1 MPLPVCDNQEAMG
14 TMTEQQEPQDTTSPE
29 PVEPD
34 QPSGVQD
41 ADPFRRDLSL
51 GAGDEVDEAKASP
64 ELRRFWEAVK
74 HLPAYA
80 RLATAI
86 VRDPDVP
93 NGAKAMLGLGGGYA
107 LSPIDL
113 IPGIIPVAGQMDDLY
128 AILIALQQSL
138 KRMPDDLAQKHL
150 DGAGVT
156 REQIAGDLA
165 AVRDL
170 ARLALVKTAKFGGKA
185 LGRISRAALKF
196 ANDQLE
202 RRNTGRGETTGW

>member
-1 MPLPVCDNQEAMG
+1 MG
-14 TMTEQQEPQDTTSPE
+14 TMTGQQEPNDTTPPE
-29 PVEPD
+29 PVEIDLPA
-34 QPSGVQD
+34 GVQD
-41 ADPFRRDLSL
+41 ADAFRRDLSL
-51 GAGDEVDEAKASP
+51 DAGDEVDEAKASP
-64 ELRRFWEAVK
+64 ELKRFWEAVK

-86 VRDPDVP
+86 VRDPEVP
-93 NGAKAMLGLGGGYA
+93 NGAKAVLGLGGGYA

-128 AILIALQQSL
+128 AILVALQQSL

-170 ARLALVKTAKFGGKA
+170 ARLAVVKTAKFGGKA

-202 RRNTGRGETTGW
+202 RRHTGRGETTGW

>member
-1 MPLPVCDNQEAMG
+1 
-14 TMTEQQEPQDTTSPE
+14 MTERHDTDDIQ
-29 PVEPD
+29 PVEPVD
-34 QPSGVQD
+34 AENHPAVQD
-41 ADPFRRDLSL
+41 ADAFRPGKSL
-51 GAGDEVDEAKASP
+51 DAGDEGDETTASP
-64 ELRRFWEAVK
+64 ELKRFWAAIK

-93 NGAKAMLGLGGGYA
+93 KGAKAVLGLGGGYA
-107 LSPIDL
+107 LSPVDL

-128 AILIALQQSL
+128 AILTALQQSL

-156 REQIAGDLA
+156 REGIEEDLA

-170 ARLALVKTAKFGGKA
+170 ARLAVVKTAKFGGKA
-185 LGRISRAALKF
+185 LGRLSRAALTF
-196 ANDQLE
+196 ANNQLQ
-202 RRNTGRGETTGW
+202 RRNTGRGETTGG

>member
-1 MPLPVCDNQEAMG
+1 MG
-14 TMTEQQEPQDTTSPE
+14 TMTGQEEPQDTTPTE
-29 PVEPD
+29 PVEIDILP
-34 QPSGVQD
+34 GVQD
-41 ADPFRRDLSL
+41 ADAFRRDLSL
-51 GAGDEVDEAKASP
+51 QAGDEIDEAKASP

-80 RLATAI
+80 KLATSI
-86 VRDPDVP
+86 LRDPEVP
-93 NGAKAMLGLGGGYA
+93 KGAKAVLGLGGGYA

-128 AILIALQQSL
+128 AILTALQQSL

-156 REQIAGDLA
+156 RERIEGDLA

-170 ARLALVKTAKFGGKA
+170 ARLAVVKTAKFGGKA

-202 RRNTGRGETTGW
+202 RRNSGRGETTGG

>member
-1 MPLPVCDNQEAMG
+1 MPMPAADTQEAMG
-14 TMTEQQEPQDTTSPE
+14 TMSERQDPEGIE
-29 PVEPD
+29 PVEPVD
-34 QPSGVQD
+34 VDNHPGVQD
-41 ADPFRRDLSL
+41 ADAFRRDLAL
-51 GAGDEVDEAKASP
+51 QAGDEVDEAKASP
-64 ELRRFWEAVK
+64 ELKRFWEAVK

-80 RLATAI
+80 RLVTAI
-86 VRDPDVP
+86 LRDPEVP
-93 NGAKAMLGLGGGYA
+93 KGAKGVLGLGGGYA

-128 AILIALQQSL
+128 AILTALQQSL
-138 KRMPDDLAQKHL
+138 KRMPDELAQKHL

-156 REQIAGDLA
+156 REQIEGDLA

-170 ARLALVKTAKFGGKA
+170 AKLAVVRTAKFGGKA

-202 RRNTGRGETTGW
+202 RRNSGRGETTGW